1 MGKTKKKGKASR
13 FSPYGRDTT
22 RITDLCNMLEK
33 STANTLK
40 EGEVMEDG
48 LEDAAEEIAEAGSQE
63 QGKSNGEEDSSEG
76 MTRGKIL
83 QRHKKEWRALRC
95 QLDTMKSHK
104 KAMGAGTLEKKNAKK
119 TLGKEIKTLEE
130 SLKEKHRKELE
141 DFDKEQKQLQGN
153 SMNNE

>member
-1 MGKTKKKGKASR
+1 MGKTKKKGGASR

-33 STANTLK
+33 STANTLR
-40 EGEVMEDG
+40 EGEAMQDG
-48 LEDAAEEIAEAGSQE
+48 EPTVEETVEARTQE
-63 QGKSNGEEDSSEG
+63 QGESGGEEEQGEG

-95 QLDTMKSHK
+95 QLDSMKSHK

-119 TLGKEIKTLEE
+119 ALAKEIKTLEE
-130 SLKEKHRKELE
+130 NLKEKQRKELE
-141 DFDKEQKQLQGN
+141 DFDKQQKDLQEN